1 VNAGK
6 GARAEGTTQVTS
18 PIPAANFVARW
29 DLDKTYLRTDFD
41 TLPDLVRTAFERPDQ
56 KRAVPG
62 ATALLA
68 ALGQTGARIHI
79 LSGSP
84 RQMRRRLEDKLRLDR
99 VRWDELTLKP
109 NLSNVLRLR
118 LRALRDQLGY
128 KLPALLSARV
138 RDQAG
143 ASGSGPSEV
152 LVGDD
157 AEADAFVYSL
167 YADICEGLV
176 EAPEL
181 RKILKAGQ
189 VYADQREA
197 CLGSFEQV
205 RRGPSSVERIL
216 IHLDRQSPPSN
227 FDAFRPRVVPFYNYL
242 QAAFVLAEDGRLE
255 GNAVL
260 DVASVMMVRHG
271 FDPEALGRSYLD
283 LLRRGHARGS
293 IGALLRDG
301 LAAGGGGRE
310 PKTRESLREMCDLVD
325 RHVQSMGPIREP
337 RPEGPRRDYVELAS
351 RHRGGRN
358 RKRFPLVKSY
368 RPS

>member
-1 VNAGK
+1 MK
-6 GARAEGTTQVTS
+6 GARAEGAAGEATPSAVEFVT
-18 PIPAANFVARW
+18 RW

-109 NLSNVLRLR
+109 NLSNFLRLR

-128 KLPALLSARV
+128 KLPALLTARV
-138 RDQAG
+138 RDQG
-143 ASGSGPSEV
+143 TDGSGPSEV

-167 YADICEGLV
+167 YADICEGAV

-181 RKILKAGQ
+181 RKILDAGH
-189 VYADQREA
+189 VYADQRA
-197 CLGSFEQV
+197 VCLTAFERIV
-205 RRGPSSVERIL
+205 RGPSVERIL

-227 FDAFRPRVVPFYNYL
+227 FDAFRPRVVPFFNYL
-242 QAAFVLAEDGRLE
+242 QAAFVLAEDGRL
-255 GNAVL
+255 GGSAVL
-260 DVASVMMVRHG
+260 DVASVMMVRYG
-271 FDPEALGRSYLD
+271 FDAEALGRSYLD
-283 LLRRGHARGS
+283 LLRRRHARGTV
-293 IGALLRDG
+293 GALLRDG
-301 LAAGGGGRE
+301 LAAGGGGSE
-310 PKTRESLREMCDLVD
+310 PKTRESLREMCDLID
-325 RHVQSMGPIREP
+325 RHLKSSAP
-337 RPEGPRRDYVELAS
+337 RPEVRGGGPRRDYVELAS
-351 RHRGGRN
+351 RHRGGKN
-358 RKRFPLVKSY
+358 RKRFPIG
-368 RPS
+368 RNFQAG

>member
-1 VNAGK
+1 MK
-6 GARAEGTTQVTS
+6 GARAEGATHDAT
-18 PIPAANFVARW
+18 PARTNFVARW

-68 ALGQTGARIHI
+68 ALGKSGARIHI

-109 NLSNVLRLR
+109 NLSNFLRLR

-128 KLPALLSARV
+128 KLPALLSARL

-143 ASGSGPSEV
+143 AGGSGPSEV

-167 YADICEGLV
+167 YADICEGVV

-189 VYADQREA
+189 VYADQREE
-197 CLGSFEQV
+197 CLAAFEQI
-205 RRGPSSVERIL
+205 RRGLSVERIL

-242 QAAFVLAEDGRLE
+242 QAAFVLGEDGRL
-255 GNAVL
+255 GGSAVL
-260 DVASVMMVRHG
+260 DVASVMMVRYG
-271 FDPEALGRSYLD
+271 FDAEALGRSYLD
-283 LLRRGHARGS
+283 LLRRGHARGRVS
-293 IGALLRDG
+293 GLLKDG
-301 LAAGGGGRE
+301 LATGGGGNE
-310 PKTRESLREMCDLVD
+310 PKTRESLRQMCELID
-325 RHVQSMGPIREP
+325 RHVESTGPLPEP
-337 RPEGPRRDYVELAS
+337 RAGAPRRDYVELAS
-351 RHRGGRN
+351 RHRGGKN
-358 RKRFPLVKSY
+358 RKRFPIGRSY
-368 RPS
+368 HLG

>member
-1 VNAGK
+1 MP
-6 GARAEGTTQVTS
+6 GARAEGATQETA
-18 PIPAANFVARW
+18 PPPANFVARW

-84 RQMRRRLEDKLRLDR
+84 RQMRKRLEDKLRLDR

-128 KLPALLSARV
+128 KLPALLSARI

-143 ASGSGPSEV
+143 AGGSGPSEV

-181 RKILKAGQ
+181 RKILKAGR
-189 VYADQREA
+189 VYPDQRDA
-197 CLGSFEQV
+197 CLAAFEQI
-205 RRGPSSVERIL
+205 RRGPSVERIL
-216 IHLDRQSPPSN
+216 IHLDRQSPPSH
-227 FDAFRPRVVPFYNYL
+227 FDAF
-242 QAAFVLAEDGRLE
+242 
-255 GNAVL
+255 
-260 DVASVMMVRHG
+260 
-271 FDPEALGRSYLD
+271 
-283 LLRRGHARGS
+283 
-293 IGALLRDG
+293 
-301 LAAGGGGRE
+301 
-310 PKTRESLREMCDLVD
+310 
-325 RHVQSMGPIREP
+325 
-337 RPEGPRRDYVELAS
+337 
-351 RHRGGRN
+351 
-358 RKRFPLVKSY
+358 
-368 RPS
+368 